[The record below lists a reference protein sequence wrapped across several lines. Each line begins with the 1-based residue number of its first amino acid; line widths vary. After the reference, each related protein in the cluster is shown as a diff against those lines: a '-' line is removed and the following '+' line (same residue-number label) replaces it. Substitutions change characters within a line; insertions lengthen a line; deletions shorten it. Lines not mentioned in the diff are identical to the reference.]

1 MKAKETVATRK
12 EVFQPTMSLNWKIAD
27 NAVKIFNRLREM
39 GMKIRYAK
47 VEREIANIAQ
57 QNKTD
62 ALQASELL
70 WRLVREKK
78 YYWVAEMETDGIKE
92 NIK

>member
-12 EVFQPTMSLNWKIAD
+12 EVFQPTMSKNWKIAD

-39 GMKIRYAK
+39 GMQIRYAK
-47 VEREIANIAQ
+47 VEREIANIAR

-70 WRLVREKK
+70 WKLVREQK
-78 YYWVAEMETDGIKE
+78 YYWVAEMEKDGIKE
-92 NIK
+92 KTK